1 MEWVLQLPVLFF
13 SVVVHEF
20 CHGVAAYERGDDTAE
35 RAGRLT
41 LNPLPHI
48 DAFGT
53 IFLPL
58 LCLFSSVPV
67 FAWAKPVPVDP
78 SRMRDPKGDAVK
90 VAAVGPLSNILLA
103 LASAV
108 MYKLVHSTAFFAPEV
123 RGSALDLLLFGV
135 TINLFL
141 AFFNLL
147 PIHPLDGSKVL
158 AGLLPARA
166 RAAYLRHVP
175 YGMIILMV
183 LLFTHGIN
191 AFVVLPLKLVLAL
204 WVKLGIIG

>member
-1 MEWVLQLPVLFF
+1 MEWVVQLPVLFF

-48 DAFGT
+48 DPFGT

-58 LCLFSSVPV
+58 LCMFSNMPV
-67 FAWAKPVPVDP
+67 FAWAKPVPIDP
-78 SRMRDPKGDAVK
+78 SLMKNPRADELR
-90 VAAVGPLSNILLA
+90 VAAVGPAANVLIA
-103 LASAV
+103 FAAAV
-108 MYKLVHSTAFFAPEV
+108 LHKLVNGAAVFAPGFRET
-123 RGSALDLLLFGV
+123 ALDALLFAV
-135 TINLFL
+135 TVNLFL

-158 AGLLPARA
+158 SGLLPSGA
-166 RAAYLRHVP
+166 RAAYARHQP
-175 YGMIILMV
+175 YGMYILFA
-183 LLFTHGIN
+183 LLFFRGID
-191 AFVVLPLKLVLAL
+191 AAVILPMKLVLAL
-204 WVKLGIIG
+204 WVKVGIF

>member
-78 SRMRDPKGDAVK
+78 SRMKDPRRDTVQ
-90 VAAVGPLSNILLA
+90 VAAVGPLANIVLA
-103 LASAV
+103 LSCAV
-108 MYKLVHSTAFFAPEV
+108 MYKLVRSTAFFTPQV
-123 RGSALDLLLFGV
+123 QGSALDLLLFGV

-191 AFVVLPLKLVLAL
+191 TFVVLPLKLVLAL

>member
-1 MEWVLQLPVLFF
+1 MEWIVQLPVLFF

-48 DAFGT
+48 DPFGT

-58 LCLFSSVPV
+58 LCMFSNMPV
-67 FAWAKPVPVDP
+67 FAWAKPVPINP
-78 SRMRDPKGDAVK
+78 SLMKHPRADEVRVAVAGPAANLLIAFT
-90 VAAVGPLSNILLA
+90 AAVLH
-103 LASAV
+103 
-108 MYKLVHSTAFFAPEV
+108 KLVNTAAIFAPEF
-123 RGSALDLLLFGV
+123 RETALEALFFAV
-135 TINLFL
+135 TVNLFL

-158 AGLLPARA
+158 AGLLPGRA
-166 RAAYLRHVP
+166 RTAYARLAP
-175 YGMIILMV
+175 YGMYIMFG
-183 LLFTHGIN
+183 LLFFRGLN
-191 AFVVLPLKLVLAL
+191 AVVVLPMKVVLAL